1 MLSFGQ
7 LLIISIDVSLNSCEI
22 WCFVIVDEFGKTF
35 RMAFSASFNEK
46 QLYEWLSSK
55 DNSIED
61 SAKLL
66 LVERIDGPAF
76 LGLTKEDLVDLKLP
90 FGHRKKVGCMFHVG
104 GIAVLHTGVKANNTN
119 VGDE

>member
-7 LLIISIDVSLNSCEI
+7 LLIITIDVSLNSCEI

-35 RMAFSASFNEK
+35 RMASFFN
-46 QLYEWLSSK
+46 
-55 DNSIED
+55 
-61 SAKLL
+61 KLL

-119 VGDE
+119 VGDEEISDNDDNDIVSAVILQKNVV

>member
-7 LLIISIDVSLNSCEI
+7 LLIITIDVSLNSCEI

-35 RMAFSASFNEK
+35 RMASFFN
-46 QLYEWLSSK
+46 
-55 DNSIED
+55 
-61 SAKLL
+61 KLL

>member
-7 LLIISIDVSLNSCEI
+7 LLIITIDVSLNSCEI
-22 WCFVIVDEFGKTF
+22 WCFVIVDEFGKIF

-66 LVERIDGPAF
+66 LVERIDGLAF

-90 FGHRKKVGCMFHVG
+90 FGHRKKIFAFKDAIQHDNVQI
-104 GIAVLHTGVKANNTN
+104 GISFK
-119 VGDE
+119 